1 MPAMRCEAAKLRSCE
16 ALDIVGSPVH
26 EDWRVPPQ
34 FRTPLYGPEKMHA
47 VPKRS
52 FLANNWGLL
61 GDGIG

>member
-1 MPAMRCEAAKLRSCE
+1 MDRKPKNMGYGMVIPRWSSHHRTKRFPASPQSAEAMGDL
-16 ALDIVGSPVH
+16 
-26 EDWRVPPQ
+26 Q
-34 FRTPLYGPEKMHA
+34 A